1 MIRIER
7 IYSKSLS
14 HDNVYYTILVDR
26 LWPRGIRKD
35 QVRVDLWLK
44 DIAPSDRLRRW
55 FGHDPAK
62 WDEFKKRYFA
72 ELETKEEL
80 VRVILDKAKNG
91 SVCLLYGA
99 RDEKHN
105 DAVAGLKTWHAAKAL
120 TNSRREKLRQ
130 SRY

>member
-1 MIRIER
+1 MIIIKR

-14 HDNVYYTILVDR
+14 YDNAYFTILVDR

-35 QVRVDLWLK
+35 QVRVDLWLR
-44 DIAPSDRLRRW
+44 DIAPSHQLRRW

-72 ELETKEEL
+72 ELDTKEEL
-80 VRVILDKAKNG
+80 VRVILDKVKNG
-91 SVCLLYGA
+91 PVCLLYGA

-105 DAVAGLKTWHAAKAL
+105 DAVALKEL
-120 TNSRREKLRQ
+120 LDSKLGMRLKN
-130 SRY
+130 